1 MYEVQ
6 KVSRRKKS
14 GFKKTTKKRKSTYSE
29 PSAPMAPGRVMA
41 VPPGGSKRLLELEE
55 EPVPPRVTRSKAT
68 LVTNHEESNMRM
80 DLSPAAPTRSMR
92 MDLSPDVIPEQ
103 DAPTRA
109 SNQALESD
117 VIPEQDVIPDQQQLD
132 GDDEGKFF

>member
-6 KVSRRKKS
+6 KVSRRKKC

-41 VPPGGSKRLLELEE
+41 VPSRGSKRLLELEE

-68 LVTNHEESNMRM
+68 LVTNNEESNMCM
-80 DLSPAAPTRSMR
+80 DLSPA
-92 MDLSPDVIPEQ
+92 
-103 DAPTRA
+103 APTRA

-132 GDDEGKFF
+132 GDDEGKFI